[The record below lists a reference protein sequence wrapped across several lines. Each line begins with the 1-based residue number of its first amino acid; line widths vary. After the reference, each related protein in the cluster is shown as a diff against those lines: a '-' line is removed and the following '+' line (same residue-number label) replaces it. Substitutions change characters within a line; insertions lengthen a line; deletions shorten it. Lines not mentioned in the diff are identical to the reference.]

1 VRSCSKR
8 RHLKLALTLKCDIQT
23 KVSKF
28 MHLVRCQI
36 DHGSGALHPSQL
48 AERGRLEF
56 IFMGY

>member
-1 VRSCSKR
+1 
-8 RHLKLALTLKCDIQT
+8 LKCDIQT